1 VHQIAPWV
9 GTSPVQF
16 TQVNWHYKGIQL
28 ALLPNEGSVQTYK
41 LMR

>member
-1 VHQIAPWV
+1 VHQIAPYV

-16 TQVNWHYKGIQL
+16 TRLNWHYKGIQL
-28 ALLPNEGSVQTYK
+28 ALLPNEVRVQTYK